1 MDLALDNTFGHLS
14 VQEVGGAHLSRGT
27 VGEEIDA
34 MRRFGRLL
42 SDMVFQQQ
50 LLEGASRSFAF
61 TIPEL
66 PWPLRNVVANA
77 YLLFRAADTIEDEDD
92 LTLEQKQLFWEELIA
107 SVSGKEPSE
116 RLRNDLPHL
125 LSPKTLPAERAIF
138 ENLPRLIHIT
148 RSLNAREREALERS
162 IRLMCGGMS
171 RYQVLRSPGGLER
184 LSDLNDY
191 CYHVA
196 GVVGEFLTDV
206 FCNYSAEIAEKR
218 EILRTLAISFG
229 QGLQMTNILK
239 DLWKDLDRGTCWLP
253 RDIFGKNGFD
263 LKDLSRECGC
273 DSFHKG
279 LSQLIAITYGHLK
292 NGLAYTLLIP
302 RKETG
307 IRKFCLWAIG
317 LAIFTLKKL
326 RRISFPYTHEVKVT
340 RRWVRAMIWTTH
352 LTVRGN
358 GLLRMLFV
366 LSTRG
371 LARGSDLEG
380 PELACA
386 NL

>member
-1 MDLALDNTFGHLS
+1 
-14 VQEVGGAHLSRGT
+14 
-27 VGEEIDA
+27 
-34 MRRFGRLL
+34 
-42 SDMVFQQQ
+42 MVFQQQ
-50 LLEGASRSFAF
+50 LLEGVSRSFAF

-66 PWPLRNVVANA
+66 PWALRNVVANA
-77 YLLFRAADTIEDEDD
+77 YLLFRAADTIEDEDV
-92 LTLEQKQLFWEELIA
+92 LTLEQKELFWEELIG
-107 SVSGKEPSE
+107 SVSGKEPFE
-116 RLRNDLPHL
+116 RLRNLLPLL
-125 LSPKTLPAERAIF
+125 LSTKTLPTERAIF

-148 RSLNAREREALERS
+148 RGLNAREREALERS
-162 IRLMCGGMS
+162 IRLMSRGMR
-171 RYQVLRSPGGLER
+171 RYQAIRSPEGLEN
-184 LSDLNDY
+184 LAHLNDY

-218 EILRTLAISFG
+218 EILRKLAISFG

-253 RDIFGKNGFD
+253 KDIFGENGFD

-279 LSQLIAITYGHLK
+279 ISQLIAITYGHLK
-292 NGLAYTLLIP
+292 NGLTYTLLVP

-317 LAIFTLKKL
+317 LAIFTLRKL
-326 RRISFPYTHEVKVT
+326 RKISLPYTHEVKVT
-340 RRWVRAMIWTTH
+340 RRCVRTMIWTTH
-352 LTVRGN
+352 LTVRSN
-358 GLLRMLFV
+358 GLLRMLFL

-371 LARGSDLEG
+371 LA
-380 PELACA
+380 
-386 NL
+386 